1 MGRYYN
7 PQAKQ
12 VLREQQFDT
21 CGSCYNES
29 NYMEAHHIVPV
40 WAGGSTNI
48 AEGMNGVMLC
58 KPCHINQ
65 DNLNVVGELWGD
77 IPIEDCDSSQIE
89 DWVKYERAL
98 EQVELN
104 RTNPD
109 LVKKIYTKHLAWQL
123 YTEGMEYQELLDKL
137 QVIEQETGQVITAD
151 EVVDTSRRF
160 IHE

>member
-12 VLREQQFDT
+12 MLREQQFDT

-29 NYMEAHHIVPV
+29 QYMEAHHIVPI
-40 WAGGSTNI
+40 WAGGKTDING
-48 AEGMNGVMLC
+48 GMNGVMLC

-65 DNLNVVGELWGD
+65 DNLNVLGELWGD
-77 IPIEDCDSSQIE
+77 VPLEDASCTQIE
-89 DWVKYERAL
+89 DWEKYERAL
-98 EQVELN
+98 DQVLLN
-104 RTNPD
+104 RSNPE
-109 LVKKIYTKHLAWQL
+109 LVRNIYTKHLAWQL

-137 QVIEQETGQVITAD
+137 QVVEQETGQVITAD

-160 IHE
+160 TNE